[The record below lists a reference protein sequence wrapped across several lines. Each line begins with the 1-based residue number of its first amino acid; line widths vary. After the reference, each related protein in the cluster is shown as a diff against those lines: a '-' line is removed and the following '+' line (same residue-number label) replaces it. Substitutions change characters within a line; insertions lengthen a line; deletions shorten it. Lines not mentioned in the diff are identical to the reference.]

1 MIYRYN
7 ILMMKM
13 VIWFIEMVIIF
24 MLCIYVVVN
33 VIISISIVY

>member
-1 MIYRYN
+1 
-7 ILMMKM
+7 MKM